1 MPFDNG
7 DYVMNLK
14 RLLPLF
20 LILSVLA
27 SACGALPWG
36 SAQRTLSVTGTGS
49 VRVAPDIVIVSLG
62 VQTVGPEIARAVS
75 QNNDAAAAV
84 QAAARE
90 QGVAAEDI
98 RTTYFYVSTQQQ
110 YDEFGNVTGEVS
122 YWVDN
127 TITVTLRD
135 TSKLGDLLEA
145 AVDAGANSIS
155 GVTFSV
161 DDPTEA
167 EEQAREDAVEDA
179 RQRAEMLATAAGATL
194 GDLVSISTVAGG
206 AVPYYAE
213 FGVGGGGGVPF
224 SPGTSEVSVQVT
236 AVYELR

>member
-1 MPFDNG
+1 
-7 DYVMNLK
+7 MNLK

-20 LILSVLA
+20 LLLSLLA

-36 SAQRTLSVTGTGS
+36 AAQRTLTVTGTGS
-49 VRVAPDIVIVSLG
+49 VHVAPDIVIVSLG
-62 VQTVGPEIARAVS
+62 VQTVGPDIARAVS

-90 QGVAAEDI
+90 LGVAAEDI

-110 YDEFGNVTGEVS
+110 YDEFGNVTGEVT

-135 TSKLGDLLEA
+135 TTKLGDLLES

-155 GVTFSV
+155 GVNFSV
-161 DDPTEA
+161 DDPSEA

-179 RQRAEMLATAAGATL
+179 RQRADMLAAAAGATL
-194 GDLVSISTVAGG
+194 GDLVSIGTTSVGG
-206 AVPYYAE
+206 PIPYAME
-213 FGVGGGGGVPF
+213 FGIGGGGGVPV
-224 SPGTSEVSVQVT
+224 SPGTSEVTVQVT
-236 AVYELR
+236 VVYELR